1 MKITLLF
8 IAYSHCWHIHVI
20 HIHYWWTETETDRQT
35 DRQIDRE
42 KQRER
47 DRERQREGAREG
59 AREMF
64 LVHFS
69 HALFFMMFLMFLI
82 HLAFPF
88 IVEAFEL
95 INGTHTE
102 LDEFEESY
110 TKRRDVK
117 SKVEGTQFLNSLT
130 IFGFAIGMI
139 ELYILLHLVA
149 KITQKLQWHT
159 VICGN

>member
-1 MKITLLF
+1 M
-8 IAYSHCWHIHVI
+8 H
-20 HIHYWWTETETDRQT
+20 ER
-35 DRQIDRE
+35 DRE
-42 KQRER
+42 RERERERERQRETER
-47 DRERQREGAREG
+47 DRERQRERQRETEREGAREG

-64 LVHFS
+64 LAHFS
-69 HALFFMMFLMFLI
+69 HAFFFMMFLMFLI
-82 HLAFPF
+82 HLAFSF
-88 IVEAFEL
+88 IVDAFEL

-117 SKVEGTQFLNSLT
+117 SKVQGTQFLNSLT

-139 ELYILLHLVA
+139 ELYRLLHLVA
-149 KITQKLQWHT
+149 GITQKLQGHT

>member
-1 MKITLLF
+1 
-8 IAYSHCWHIHVI
+8 
-20 HIHYWWTETETDRQT
+20 
-35 DRQIDRE
+35 
-42 KQRER
+42 
-47 DRERQREGAREG
+47 
-59 AREMF
+59 MF

-69 HALFFMMFLMFLI
+69 HALFFMTFLMFLI

-88 IVEAFEL
+88 IVKAFEL

-117 SKVEGTQFLNSLT
+117 SKVQGTQFLNSLT
-130 IFGFAIGMI
+130 IFGFAIRMI
-139 ELYILLHLVA
+139 ELYRLLHLVA
-149 KITQKLQWHT
+149 GITQKLQGHT